1 MGENTRRKWEFNEDV
16 ALVSCMIDFH
26 NIGTYNAESG
36 FKPGIKTLKRDWSI
50 IYYMVYGKNTS
61 GFGWDDNR
69 KMVVAEA
76 HVWDAYVAV
85 HREAIPFR
93 KKAFP
98 HFIDLCLIYAKDRAT
113 GVNAQT
119 VDDVF
124 EEIQQE
130 EANQQESINEEIG
143 PESREEGTSHTQSRC
158 KEKNIESSSNRK
170 RQKINDDDVV
180 TSKCILNAAMML
192 GNDIKEASKILG
204 ASEHVIQEKV
214 AELDKF
220 LSEVEG
226 LSTREWT
233 LASIKLPDHPRQMLV
248 FFSHPPT

>member
-1 MGENTRRKWEFNEDV
+1 MLKEK
-16 ALVSCMIDFH
+16 LP
-26 NIGTYNAESG
+26 NAGLQGNPHIHSR
-36 FKPGIKTLKRDWSI
+36 IKTLKRDWSI
-50 IYYMVYGKNTS
+50 IYDMVYGKNIS

-85 HREAIPFR
+85 NRAI
-93 KKAFP
+93 
-98 HFIDLCLIYAKDRAT
+98 

-130 EANQQESINEEIG
+130 EASRQEIINEEID
-143 PESREEGTSHTQSRC
+143 PESREEGTSHTQSKC
-158 KEKNIESSSNRK
+158 KEKNIESSSKRK
-170 RQKINDDDVV
+170 RQNINDDDAV
-180 TSKCILNAAMML
+180 TSECILNAAMML

-204 ASEHVIQEKV
+204 ATEHVIQEKV

-220 LSEVEG
+220 LSEVER
-226 LSTREWT
+226 LSAREWT

-248 FFSHPPT
+248 FFSLPSARRLEWLKIFLEPYN